1 MAPTT
6 RYECKFNLDSLLKI
20 MAAWDVTCSL
30 LDRNKHFGG
39 TYHTNYMAHIPEDVI
54 LMFII
59 TMRTSNP
66 FLILKRL
73 NFRPL
78 HRPGKELLDINMH
91 M

>member
-1 MAPTT
+1 
-6 RYECKFNLDSLLKI
+6 

-30 LDRNKHFGG
+30 LDKDKHFGG
-39 TYHTNYMAHIPEDVI
+39 TWHTNYMAHIPEDVI
-54 LMFII
+54 FWFT

-66 FLILKRL
+66 FLILKHL

-78 HRPGKELLDINMH
+78 HRPRKELLDFNMH